1 MRFEWP
7 LMLLGLLAIPAVV
20 AGYWFVQRRRSR
32 YAVTFTN
39 LEVLASVAGTIPRR
53 RHLIP
58 AILALLALTAAL
70 AALARPSM
78 PMSVGREQASIV
90 LTVDISGSMRATD
103 VKPTRLGA
111 AQEAIRHFLN
121 KLPGQY
127 RVGLVTFSTEAYVA
141 SPLTRDR
148 KLVLAAVDSM
158 YTGRGTALGDG
169 LARSVELVQTAPN
182 PEDAPAPAQA
192 PTETADPDHPLSA
205 ILLLSDGAQ
214 TTGLLEPRDAA
225 ERAKSYGIPV
235 FTIALGTPD
244 GYVDGGGGGFGGGF
258 GGGGGGGGFR
268 RPVPPDPATLA
279 KIAEITGGEAFETTS
294 DARLNQVYEDMAS
307 RFGKKTEWREAT
319 SLFLGAAA
327 LLAIAGGLLSM
338 LWGQRLP

>member
-1 MRFEWP
+1 MTFEWP
-7 LMLLGLLAIPAVV
+7 FMLLLLLVVPAVV
-20 AGYWFVQRRRSR
+20 LGYWFAMRRRAR

-39 LEVLASVAGTIPRR
+39 LDVLASVAGTIPRR

-58 AILALLALTAAL
+58 AILALLALSAAL
-70 AALARPSM
+70 AALARPSV

-111 AQEAIRHFLN
+111 AQEAIRRFLK

-182 PEDAPAPAQA
+182 PEDAPAAATTQ
-192 PTETADPDHPLSA
+192 TDPDHPLSA

-258 GGGGGGGGFR
+258 GGAGGGGFR

-294 DARLNQVYEDMAS
+294 DARLNQVYDDMAS

-327 LLAIAGGLLSM
+327 LLAIAGGLLSL